1 MLRLTTLRIGECSAP
16 AWAAG
21 RPGGGRSVFPAL
33 ATLIETEDRAVLVDT
48 GYGPAFFQA
57 TDPFPARFYRW
68 LTPVRLPP
76 EQHLLRLLP
85 RLPDLVVLT
94 HMHGD
99 HVGGLPDL
107 PEGIAVRASAEAI
120 AHLCGLGNL
129 AAVRAACPPPLRDAV
144 LARAP
149 QPVEQGRVVETGLE
163 EFPTGHDILGCGRLI
178 AIALPGHGVGQIGLW
193 VPEVARLL
201 VADAAYGRDV
211 LRAGRMPPGP
221 VLRQLGEAR
230 AYRQTFAA
238 LCRLMARRPD
248 IRIDPSHC
256 AEVAA

>member
-21 RPGGGRSVFPAL
+21 RAGGGRCVFPAL
-33 ATLIETEDRAVLVDT
+33 ATLIEAGDVTVLVDT
-48 GYGPAFFQA
+48 GYGPAFLAA
-57 TDPFPARFYRW
+57 TDAFPARFYRW

-76 EQHLLRLLP
+76 EQHLTRLLP
-85 RLPDLVVLT
+85 CRPDLVVLT

-99 HVGGLPDL
+99 HVGGLPEL
-107 PEGIAVRASAEAI
+107 PEGIEVLASAEAI
-120 AHLCGLGNL
+120 GHLRGLGNL
-129 AAVRAACPPPLRDAV
+129 AAVRAACPPLLRDAV
-144 LARAP
+144 LARDP
-149 QPVEQGRVVETGLE
+149 QPVERGRAVETGLE
-163 EFPTGHDILGCGRLI
+163 EFPLGHDLLGDGRMI
-178 AIALPGHGVGQIGLW
+178 ALPLPGHGVGQIGLW
-193 VPEVARLL
+193 LPGAARLL

-238 LCRLMARRPD
+238 LCRLMTRRPD

-256 AEVAA
+256 AEVEA